1 MFIWTLG
8 DVISLGILGLL
19 VFIFLIRFLIAA
31 TQDFFEDRKKRK
43 KDKEGE

>member
-8 DVISLGILGLL
+8 EVVVYLL
-19 VFIFLIRFLIAA
+19 ICFLI
-31 TQDFFEDRKKRK
+31 DFFEDRKKRK